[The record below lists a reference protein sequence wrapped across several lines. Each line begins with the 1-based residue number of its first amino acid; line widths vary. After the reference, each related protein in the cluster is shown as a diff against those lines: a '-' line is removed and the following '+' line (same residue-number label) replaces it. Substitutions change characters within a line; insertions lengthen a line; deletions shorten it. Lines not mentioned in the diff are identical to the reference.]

1 MGEPTIMIILASLV
15 VLACLAFLTWVL
27 LIRPG
32 HLTKLHD
39 EVVDGTTSAVL
50 EACLSYGQSQLSA
63 SEYERFKTLL
73 TAEITEGAGGISLAA
88 LVERCIAE
96 AREES
101 NAA

>member
-1 MGEPTIMIILASLV
+1 MPEPTVMIIVASLV
-15 VLACLAFLTWVL
+15 VLACLTFLTWVL

-32 HLTKLHD
+32 YLTKLHD
-39 EVVDGTTSAVL
+39 QVVDETTSAVL
-50 EACLSYGQSQLSA
+50 EACLSYGQSQLSS

-73 TAEITEGAGGISLAA
+73 TAEINEGEGGINLAV

-101 NAA
+101 E